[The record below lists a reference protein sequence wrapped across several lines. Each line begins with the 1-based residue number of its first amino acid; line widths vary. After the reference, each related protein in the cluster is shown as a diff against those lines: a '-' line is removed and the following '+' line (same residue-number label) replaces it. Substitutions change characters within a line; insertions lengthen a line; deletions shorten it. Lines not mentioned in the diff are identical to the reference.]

1 MTRNTRRG
9 VLFALALTVMLAL
22 VSVPAAAQDDMMTEF
37 VFAHTGPIRTMDA
50 PVTWFGSTHWL
61 TNLLYECLI
70 WRTLDG
76 SGYVG
81 QAASSWEATDDT
93 TWRFNLRPGITFHN
107 GEPLD
112 AEAVKWNIDR
122 VRTREDFMVHP
133 QWLFVKD
140 VIIVDDV
147 TLDITTHAPDPYFE
161 YLVSFN
167 GCQLLPPDYMAEVGE
182 EEFAR
187 NPVGSGPY
195 MLTEFSESDRYT
207 FDAWDDYWGGRPE
220 VDRIV
225 YQVIPEPAAQV
236 AALLAGQVDLISGVP
251 PADRENL
258 EAAEGIS
265 LVSDTGGRMQH
276 LYARIDTE
284 VGIMPENYPDY
295 QPVTLDPRVRYAVS
309 HALDRELLAEVHG
322 AAVASLGRV
331 CPHFPEGGA
340 DSFNHPDNVAAHYD
354 PDRARELLAEAGY
367 ADGGV
372 TIYLDSPTADARG
385 GSEKEVAEVISV
397 MLEEVGFNVELNV
410 LDPSAYREQVQTTG
424 GHRDLMM
431 VNLGCSAPLVPLFY
445 QCNWPSNIAR
455 ICNEAWD
462 VVSNDILSTIDFDSR
477 MALWDQ
483 WWEYMFE
490 TAQTI
495 TLYEI
500 QAVYAYDS
508 EHFTFTPRKDGWMTF
523 RGNVGLA
530 DG

>member
-1 MTRNTRRG
+1 MLNVNRRG
-9 VLFALALTVMLAL
+9 TAAALVLLAMLVLMLAP
-22 VSVPAAAQDDMMTEF
+22 VAAQDDEVSEF

-70 WRTLDG
+70 WRSLDG
-76 SGYVG
+76 TGYVG
-81 QAASSWEATDDT
+81 QAAASWGTLDDT

-140 VIIVDDV
+140 VIVVDEV
-147 TLDITTHAPDPYFE
+147 TVDITTHEPYPYFE
-161 YLVSFN
+161 YDVSFN

-195 MLTEFSESDRYT
+195 VLTEFSESDRYV

-220 VDRIV
+220 VDRII
-225 YQVIPEPAAQV
+225 YQVIPEQAAQV

-251 PADRENL
+251 PADREQL

-265 LVSDTGGRMQH
+265 LVSEAGGRMQH
-276 LYARIDTE
+276 LYARVDTE

-309 HALDRELLAEVHG
+309 HALDRALLAEIHG
-322 AAVASLGRV
+322 AASPRLGRV
-331 CPHFPEGGA
+331 CAHFPEGGA
-340 DSFNHPDNVAAHYD
+340 DSFNHPDAVAAHYD
-354 PDRARELLAEAGY
+354 PARARELLAEAGY

-372 TIYLDSPTADARG
+372 KIYLDSPTADARG
-385 GSEKEVAEVISV
+385 GSEKEVAEVVAV
-397 MLEEVGFNVELNV
+397 MLEEVGFEVELNI

-431 VNLGCSAPLVPLFY
+431 VNLGCSASLVPLFY
-445 QCNWPSNIAR
+445 QCNWVQANYNV
-455 ICNEAWD
+455 CNEEFDA
-462 VVSNDILSTIDFDSR
+462 VAQAILTEMDGEAR
-477 MALWDQ
+477 LALWGQ
-483 WWEYMFE
+483 WWEYWFE
-490 TAQTI
+490 TAQTV
-495 TLYEI
+495 TLFES
-500 QAVYAYDS
+500 QATIAYSDD
-508 EHFTFTPRKDGWMTF
+508 FDFTPRKDGWYTF
-523 RGNVGLA
+523 RENLQLA
-530 DG
+530 GDG